1 MIVVYSLIVARIA
14 KMNVIIAMFVVAN
27 EFEGLNRGCA
37 IDYWAHRETLE
48 ERRREDAIKL

>member
-1 MIVVYSLIVARIA
+1 
-14 KMNVIIAMFVVAN
+14 MNVIIAMFVVAN